1 MKRVFNIAAL
11 ATLVAFASGCDSLPG
26 KPAPGPEVP
35 RPDSVLD
42 ASTLYKENCAG
53 CHGQNGRSAVATPIG
68 LPEYQSIV
76 DEATQLNIVTNGV
89 PHTAMPGFSHKAG
102 GFLTDQQIA
111 ALVKGMRATWLNQTA
126 AAGAGQTPPYSDS
139 NPGDSAAGASV
150 YEASCSNCHG
160 KAGGP
165 TGQSGSVLNTSYLA
179 LVSAQGLRTA
189 VIVGRPDLNM
199 PGSRN
204 VNASHALSEK
214 EIRDVVAFLLSHRSA
229 TPGQPYSTKSAAAAG
244 TNGATP

>member
-1 MKRVFNIAAL
+1 MKFAFNIAAL
-11 ATLVAFASGCDSLPG
+11 AVLLAFASGCDSLPG

-42 ASTLYKENCAG
+42 AATLYKENCAG
-53 CHGQNGRSAVATPIG
+53 CHGQTGRGGVSTPIG
-68 LPEYQSIV
+68 LPEYQALV

-89 PHTAMPGFSHKAG
+89 AHTAMPGFSHKAG

-111 ALVKGMRATWLNQTA
+111 ALVKGMRATWLKQDASTEKSSP
-126 AAGAGQTPPYSDS
+126 GYTDS
-139 NPGDSAAGASV
+139 ASGDSAAGASV

-165 TGQSGSVLNTSYLA
+165 TGPSGSVLNTSYLA
-179 LVSAQGLRTA
+179 LVSLQGLRTA

-199 PGSRN
+199 PGWRT
-204 VNASHALSEK
+204 VNSSHQLSEK

-229 TPGQPYSTKSAAAAG
+229 TPGQPYSTKSAVG
-244 TNGATP
+244 NNGATP

>member
-26 KPAPGPEVP
+26 KPAPGPDVP
-35 RPDSVLD
+35 RPDSILD
-42 ASTLYKENCAG
+42 AATLYKENCAG
-53 CHGQNGRSAVATPIG
+53 CHGQNGRGAVATTIG
-68 LPEYQSIV
+68 LPEYQSFV

-111 ALVKGMRATWLNQTA
+111 ALVKGMRATWLKQNSAPEQTS
-126 AAGAGQTPPYSDS
+126 PPYIDTTS
-139 NPGDSAAGASV
+139 GDSAAGASV
-150 YEASCSNCHG
+150 YEASCATCHG

-179 LVSAQGLRTA
+179 LVSPQALRTA

-199 PGSRN
+199 PGWRT

-229 TPGQPYSTKSAAAAG
+229 TPGQPYSTKSSAA
-244 TNGATP
+244 TNGANP

>member
-26 KPAPGPEVP
+26 KPAPGPDVP
-35 RPDSVLD
+35 RPDSILD
-42 ASTLYKENCAG
+42 AATLYKENCAG
-53 CHGQNGRSAVATPIG
+53 CHGQNGRGAVATPIG
-68 LPEYQSIV
+68 LPEYQSFV
-76 DEATQLNIVTNGV
+76 DEPTQLNIVTNGV

-111 ALVKGMRATWLNQTA
+111 ALVKGMRATWLKQNVA
-126 AAGAGQTPPYSDS
+126 AEQSSPSYTDS
-139 NPGDSAAGASV
+139 TSGDSAAGASV
-150 YEASCSNCHG
+150 YEASCASCHG

-179 LVSAQGLRTA
+179 LVSPQALRTA

-199 PGSRN
+199 PGWRT

-214 EIRDVVAFLLSHRSA
+214 EIRDVVAFLLSRRSS
-229 TPGQPYSTKSAAAAG
+229 TPGQPYTTKSSAA
-244 TNGATP
+244 TNGASQ

>member
-1 MKRVFNIAAL
+1 MKRAFNIAAL
-11 ATLVAFASGCDSLPG
+11 AMFSVLASGCDSLPG
-26 KPAPGPEVP
+26 KPGPEPLVP
-35 RPDSVLD
+35 RPDSILD
-42 ASTLYKENCAG
+42 AATLYKENCAG
-53 CHGQNGRSAVATPIG
+53 CHGQNGRGAVAPPIG
-68 LPEYQSIV
+68 LPEYQALA

-102 GFLTDQQIA
+102 GFLTDQQIE
-111 ALVKGMRATWLNQTA
+111 ALVKGMRATWLKQNV
-126 AAGAGQTPPYSDS
+126 AAGQAPPYTDS
-139 NPGDSAAGASV
+139 TSGDSSAGASV

-165 TGQSGSVLNTSYLA
+165 TGPSGSVLNTSYLA
-179 LVSAQGLRTA
+179 LVSPQALRTA

-199 PGSRN
+199 PGWRT

-229 TPGQPYSTKSAAAAG
+229 TPGQPYSTKSSAAN
-244 TNGATP
+244 NGANP

>member
-1 MKRVFNIAAL
+1 MKRVLNSAAFVL
-11 ATLVAFASGCDSLPG
+11 LFVFANGCDSLPG
-26 KPAPGPEVP
+26 KPGPEPLVP

-42 ASTLYKENCAG
+42 AAALYKENCAG
-53 CHGQNGRSAVATPIG
+53 CHGQTGRGGVATPIG
-68 LPEYQSIV
+68 LPEYQSLV

-89 PHTAMPGFSHKAG
+89 PHTAMPGFSRKAG

-111 ALVKGMRATWLNQTA
+111 ALVKGMRATWLNQSVP
-126 AAGAGQTPPYSDS
+126 AGQTPLYSDS
-139 NPGDSAAGASV
+139 TAGDSAAGASV

-179 LVSAQGLRTA
+179 LVSPQGLRTA

-199 PGSRN
+199 PGWRT
-204 VNASHALSEK
+204 VNSSHALSEK
-214 EIRDVVAFLLSHRSA
+214 EIRDVVAFLLSHRSS
-229 TPGQPYSTKSAAAAG
+229 TPGQPYTTKSSAA

>member
-1 MKRVFNIAAL
+1 MKRVLNSA
-11 ATLVAFASGCDSLPG
+11 AFALLFVFANGCDGLPG
-26 KPAPGPEVP
+26 KPGPEPLVP

-42 ASTLYKENCAG
+42 AATLYKENCAG
-53 CHGQNGRSAVATPIG
+53 CHGQTGRGGVATPIG
-68 LPEYQSIV
+68 LPEYQSLV

-89 PHTAMPGFSHKAG
+89 AHTAMPGFSRKAG
-102 GFLTDQQIA
+102 GFLTDQQIT
-111 ALVKGMRATWLNQTA
+111 ALVKGMRATWLNQSVAT
-126 AAGAGQTPPYSDS
+126 GQTPPYSD
-139 NPGDSAAGASV
+139 PTAGDSAAGASV

-179 LVSAQGLRTA
+179 LVSPQGLRTA

-199 PGSRN
+199 PGWRT
-204 VNASHALSEK
+204 VNSSHVLSEK
-214 EIRDVVAFLLSHRSA
+214 EIRDVVAFLLSHRSS
-229 TPGQPYSTKSAAAAG
+229 TPGQPYTTKSSAA